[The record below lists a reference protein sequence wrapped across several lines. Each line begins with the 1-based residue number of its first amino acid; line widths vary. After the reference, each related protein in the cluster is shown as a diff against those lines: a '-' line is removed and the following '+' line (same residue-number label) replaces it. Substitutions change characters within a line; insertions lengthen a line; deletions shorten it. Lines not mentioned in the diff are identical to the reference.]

1 MLVLTSSLLRLA
13 KTNAPGTL
21 QRSLSPLAEH
31 LILLMFKK
39 FVRSYDKKLQA
50 SGSLFETQCSCGE
63 WYTTAVGRLTF
74 VYELTSMSAQF
85 S

>member
-21 QRSLSPLAEH
+21 QRRLSPVAEH

-39 FVRSYDKKLQA
+39 FLRSYNKKQA
-50 SGSLFETQCSCGE
+50 SGSLFETQCRCGIL
-63 WYTTAVGRLTF
+63 YTTAVDRLTF
-74 VYELTSMSAQF
+74 VYKLTSISAKKF
-85 S
+85 